1 MSTVEEVL
9 RKMHSDFA
17 KENPMESSKHSYFI
31 APRRTVLPDVNALAL
46 IFLRTT
52 ENKKTEIESIEYKE
66 AFNMYDKDHDGILS
80 VQKLGAVLRALGH
93 NPTEIEIQEMIDEI
107 DSEGTGFIDFE
118 SFLDVV
124 MSRDLDEEDHEVAL
138 REAFKMFDRDGNGY
152 IDADELRLCM
162 MNLGEKLTLEEV
174 EEMIREVDVDFD
186 GRMNYEEGDG
196 RTFNSINPTKSIIIY
211 IQNQEV

>member
-1 MSTVEEVL
+1 M
-9 RKMHSDFA
+9 KQIW
-17 KENPMESSKHSYFI
+17 NPTSF
-31 APRRTVLPDVNALAL
+31 
-46 IFLRTT
+46 
-52 ENKKTEIESIEYKE
+52 KTELCQFQHES
-66 AFNMYDKDHDGILS
+66 
-80 VQKLGAVLRALGH
+80 KLPLIA
-93 NPTEIEIQEMIDEI
+93 
-107 DSEGTGFIDFE
+107 GTGFIDFE

-186 GRMNYEEGDG
+186 GRMNYEGKD
-196 RTFNSINPTKSIIIY
+196 INKLKLSFFLSGY
-211 IQNQEV
+211 QF